1 MSGEL
6 RQAWRALIR
15 RPLLF
20 TVAASAL
27 ALGIGASTAVFTIAD
42 AVLLRPLPFTD
53 PGRLVLLWQSIPER
67 NAPFVEVSF
76 PYFVEVRK
84 RSRTMAARSSWRTA
98 GRGPGASRACGCPW
112 ANTDVRSNPS
122 HLARATWTPSH
133 SAGGGLAASARARSA
148 STQLGG
154 SASWASR
161 IVSAP
166 PKSRA
171 Q

>member
-1 MSGEL
+1 VSGEL

-42 AVLLRPLPFTD
+42 AVLLRPLPFTE

-84 RSRTMAARSSWRTA
+84 RSRTMAAMA
-98 GRGPGASRACGCPW
+98 AM
-112 ANTDVRSNPS
+112 PS
-122 HLARATWTPSH
+122 TNS
-133 SAGGGLAASARARSA
+133 GFV
-148 STQLGG
+148 LGG
-154 SASWASR
+154 PAPVKVDGR
-161 IVSAP
+161 IVSGGFFDVLGAHALLG
-166 PKSRA
+166 RTLC
-171 Q
+171 